1 MNGLE
6 LEQNY
11 QLINDRS
18 QYMPENYE
26 RYACIST
33 GADIDLQEYF
43 EALASNYISIV
54 PLWEFSGRG
63 KTIHPK
69 EPISL
74 SINKGETL
82 YLAENERLGIYVTG
96 ESRDAAIKAFVE
108 ELLHFY
114 DHYKNLNWNQVAGEA
129 QRLKKLYND
138 NFFENKA

>member
-6 LEQNY
+6 LEQSY
-11 QLINDRS
+11 QLINDRR
-18 QYMPENYE
+18 QYMPENYD
-26 RYACIST
+26 RYVYIST
-33 GADIDLQEYF
+33 SADIGLWEYF
-43 EALASNYISIV
+43 EALVSNYSSIV

-74 SINKGETL
+74 SINMGETL

-114 DHYKNLNWNQVAGEA
+114 DHYKNINWNQVTGEA
-129 QRLKKLYND
+129 KRLKKLYNN
-138 NFFENKA
+138 NFSEEKV